1 MGNTTEIIQANWLN
15 IEDVVIQDDIKNTA
29 NNITYQTWRK
39 VEKMLDIYSEQII
52 ESWKRLYK
60 KIGKMGREEAH
71 SIGALH
77 TGAQIWIYNSK
88 WQVLLQKRSMKV
100 RTSRWLFDTSVAWHT
115 ESIDETI
122 LSGGLREIREE
133 ISLSVKPEVLLHIGN
148 YRRET
153 KRWTG
158 KDIKH
163 NNEINKVFLLQ
174 YEWGI
179 SSLKKQK
186 KEISELKFITLEQL
200 EEDWNDPKTLR
211 LYTSKGEEYRQ
222 MILSNI
228 KKILWRNN

>member
-88 WQVLLQKRSMKV
+88 WQVLLQKRSMQV
-100 RTSRWLFDTSVAWHT
+100 RSSRWLFDTSVAWHI
-115 ESIDETI
+115 ESDETI
-122 LSGGLREIREE
+122 LSGWLREIREE
-133 ISLSVKPEVLLHIGN
+133 ISLSVKAEDLFHIGN

-153 KRWTG
+153 KKWTG
-158 KDIKH
+158 KDIIY

-174 YEWGI
+174 YEWEFWALLKQEEEVSELNLI
-179 SSLKKQK
+179 TLKK
-186 KEISELKFITLEQL
+186 L
-200 EEDWNDPKTLR
+200 EEDWSNPNSLL
-211 LYTSKGEEYRQ
+211 LYTSKGEQYRQ
-222 MILSNI
+222 MVILNI
-228 KKILWRNN
+228 KKILWRND